1 MSFNPI
7 LLKPTI
13 RYGGQVSNILKVAAQ
28 DTVLTVN
35 KVDGGKTT
43 FPVQSGMEIDI
54 HVPGLHYNRTLSGFL
69 YLGDKFSWR
78 LVSAVLEGSS
88 PVHAR
93 AVYWRLAKGRLSS
106 IQSRYVFPTV
116 TL

>member
-1 MSFNPI
+1 MLPHLTMLTACPQPPSMFNWMSFNPI
-7 LLKPTI
+7 LPKPTI

-69 YLGDKFSWR
+69 YHGDKFS
-78 LVSAVLEGSS
+78 
-88 PVHAR
+88 
-93 AVYWRLAKGRLSS
+93 
-106 IQSRYVFPTV
+106 
-116 TL
+116 